1 MLLLFQARIKK
12 FATDV
17 GQADPAWGH
26 GGHARPQQHVA
37 DAGAHDGRQHAAHGA
52 PQGQVRVSRDGI

>member
-1 MLLLFQARIKK
+1 MLFIFQARIKK
-12 FATDV
+12 FTTDV
-17 GQADPAWGH
+17 GQADPAW
-26 GGHARPQQHVA
+26 GHARPQQHVA